1 MVFNEIII
9 VIFMINKVGGGG
21 GKIVFSVCLLNII
34 IDKYRRFWVDKC

>member
-9 VIFMINKVGGGG
+9 VIFMINKVGGG